1 MATTTKFQ
9 NALYGALSLTKG
21 CTFVSVT
28 IASEAKM
35 SKKGNPLAGRVTKI
49 ADYNCQYNFSYEN
62 AVNNRIAKQ
71 GGNAKFEAQ
80 SLPWGEWVCGQEN
93 RIISHKGEF
102 YVRFYLA
109 KGCKAEIRY
118 LVDGMPATAEE
129 IGVIKAFTPARK
141 PSGTQ
146 SASGLTTNQVEPFT
160 AKLANIYSLTINGVT
175 YSEPIQIAAN
185 ASI

>member
-1 MATTTKFQ
+1 MATSANFQ
-9 NALYGALSLTKG
+9 SVVLGTLSLAKG

-35 SKKGNPLAGRVTKI
+35 NKKGNPLIGRVVKI
-49 ADYNCQYNFSYEN
+49 SEYNCQFGYNYEN
-62 AVNNRIAKQ
+62 AVNNRLIKQ
-71 GGNAKFEAQ
+71 GSNSNFEAQ
-80 SLPWGEWVCGQEN
+80 SLPWGEWVRGYEN
-93 RIISHKGEF
+93 SIIAHKGEY

-118 LVDGMPATAEE
+118 LVDGRPATAEE

>member
-1 MATTTKFQ
+1 MATTTNFQ
-9 NALYGALSLTKG
+9 KTILGALSLAKG

-28 IASEAKM
+28 IVSEAKM
-35 SKKGNPLAGRVTKI
+35 NKKGNPLAGRVIKI
-49 ADYNCQYNFSYEN
+49 ADYNCQYNFNYEN

-71 GGNAKFEAQ
+71 GGNGNFEAQ
-80 SLPWGEWVCGQEN
+80 SLPWGEWVRGYEN
-93 RIISHKGEF
+93 RIIAHKGEY

-109 KGCKAEIRY
+109 KNCKAEISY
-118 LVDGMPATAEE
+118 LVDGRPATAEE
-129 IGVIKAFTPARK
+129 IVIIKAFTPARK

-146 SASGLTTNQVEPFT
+146 SASGLTTNQVDPFT
-160 AKLANIYSLTINGVT
+160 AKLANIYSLTINGAT

>member
-1 MATTTKFQ
+1 MATTTNFRSTV
-9 NALYGALSLTKG
+9 LGILSLAKG

-28 IASEAKM
+28 IVSDAKM
-35 SKKGNPLAGRVTKI
+35 NKKGNPLAGRVTKI
-49 ADYNCQYNFSYEN
+49 ADYNCQFGYSYEN

-71 GGNAKFEAQ
+71 GGNANFEAQ
-80 SLPWGEWVCGQEN
+80 SLPWGEWVRGYEN
-93 RIISHKGEF
+93 RIISHKGEY

-118 LVDGMPATAEE
+118 LIDGRPATAEE
-129 IGVIKAFTPARK
+129 ISIIKSFTPARK

-146 SASGLTTNQVEPFT
+146 SACGLTANQVEPFT

-175 YSEPIQIAAN
+175 YSEPIQIAAK